1 MPQGGQTCFLSE
13 DSDLF
18 RQELALPSPSFFV
31 FAARIEIPGERCDQL
46 SESAHA
52 GSVRK
57 IAGSRQQVLPIT
69 PDSPLRGSVVDR
81 CIARCHLDGYQGR
94 VLVLAT
100 PPHRNVYLGEGRSD
114 QATHKHRDATSSD
127 FWCDIVRL
135 INVGSSD
142 RIPQDRQMPM
152 I

>member
-1 MPQGGQTCFLSE
+1 MVRLVPFQKVRTF
-13 DSDLF
+13 F

-69 PDSPLRGSVVDR
+69 LIPLFMIVLSTVVLHVAIAMGIRG
-81 CIARCHLDGYQGR
+81 
-94 VLVLAT
+94 
-100 PPHRNVYLGEGRSD
+100 
-114 QATHKHRDATSSD
+114 
-127 FWCDIVRL
+127 
-135 INVGSSD
+135 GSSYLP
-142 RIPQDRQMPM
+142 RLPTAMFT
-152 I
+152 

>member
-1 MPQGGQTCFLSE
+1 M
-13 DSDLF
+13 
-18 RQELALPSPSFFV
+18 
-31 FAARIEIPGERCDQL
+31 
-46 SESAHA
+46 
-52 GSVRK
+52 
-57 IAGSRQQVLPIT
+57 
-69 PDSPLRGSVVDR
+69 
-81 CIARCHLDGYQGR
+81 YQGR
-94 VLVLAT
+94 VLLVAT

-152 I
+152 MLKNQH